1 MEKYGK
7 LTETI
12 LMIGHKIRF
21 HGKIWKIIAKLSE
34 LPLLIWSTEEVM
46 KIIIPLKDGRKN
58 IELHP
63 YT

>member
-46 KIIIPLKDGRKN
+46 KVIIPRWQEK
-58 IELHP
+58 
-63 YT
+63 Y